1 MKSQGTTTV
10 ATSTLAS
17 PSRAGRH
24 CCLAAEDL
32 R

>member
-1 MKSQGTTTV
+1 MKSRGTTV